1 MIQSI
6 DSGGANID
14 ALILK
19 GLALTALQKYE
30 EALIYFDNALDL
42 EPENSVALKK
52 KVFLLAQLGQ
62 LDEAKNLLII
72 LSSKT
77 G

>member
-1 MIQSI
+1 M
-6 DSGGANID
+6 DID

-19 GLALTALQKYE
+19 GLALVALQQYE
-30 EALIYFDNALDL
+30 EALIYFDNVLDI
-42 EPENSVALKK
+42 EPDNSVALKK
-52 KVFLLAQLGQ
+52 KVFVLAQLGQ
-62 LDEAKNLLII
+62 LDEAKNFLII